1 MAESAAHIGH
11 DPLLIAAAVDR
22 GARLAPLLELCL
34 RCVALYVDLVALT
47 VALPL
52 AAGPARPR
60 DFTLSAADAR
70 RLGRRGW
77 RRWWSAVGSARDTVT
92 RPLAVSF
99 TTLGLVGLLLTAVPS
114 LLPMAGSQAA
124 SAEADAKV
132 FTITAGPTASPAPA
146 DVLST
151 EAETLSTE
159 AETLSPMV
167 PWLGLLAVGGG
178 LFAARRVA
186 AHGRPVR

>member
-22 GARLAPLLELCL
+22 GARLAPVLELCL

-114 LLPMAGSQAA
+114 LLPMAGSGAA
-124 SAEADAKV
+124 SAEADAKA
-132 FTITAGPTASPAPA
+132 FTITAGPTASQASVDVPAA
-146 DVLST
+146 
-151 EAETLSTE
+151 EAETC
-159 AETLSPMV
+159 SPMV

-178 LFAARRVA
+178 LFAARRIA